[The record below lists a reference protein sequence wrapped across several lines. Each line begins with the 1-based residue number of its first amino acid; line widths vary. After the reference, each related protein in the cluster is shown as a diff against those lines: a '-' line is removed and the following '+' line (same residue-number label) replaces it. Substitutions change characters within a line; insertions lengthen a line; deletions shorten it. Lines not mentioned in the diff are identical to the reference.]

1 MSRKNKVKNMSES
14 MAVLQSRQLRKAL
27 IMAGGFGSRM
37 GEITRYI
44 PKPMLPLQGK
54 PILEYAIELCKLHD
68 MTDISISI
76 FHLGDRVKEYFRDGN
91 FHDVKIS
98 YVEEKEPLGT
108 AGAIRLHKDWLD
120 EPFMMCNADELKD
133 IDLHSMYKQHVE
145 TGALAT
151 IALTKVKDPS
161 QYGVVELEGSRIKR
175 FIEKPKREE
184 APSNL
189 INAGL
194 YILNP
199 EIVSM
204 IPEGYCMIEKDIFP
218 KLAEQGKL
226 HGFVFE
232 GQWFDT
238 GTMERYNDAERNWNG
253 YKVAKNDAIHSINRL
268 QAGNIQ
274 PTL

>member
-1 MSRKNKVKNMSES
+1 MSRKNEIKNMSES
-14 MAVLQSRQLRKAL
+14 MAVLQSRQLCKAL

-37 GEITRYI
+37 GEITKYI

-54 PILEYAIELCKLHD
+54 PILEYAIELCKLHEIN
-68 MTDISISI
+68 DISISI
-76 FHLGDRVKEYFRDGN
+76 FHLGDRVKEYFREGN
-91 FHDVKIS
+91 LHDVKIS

-133 IDLHSMYKQHVE
+133 IDLHGMYKQHIE
-145 TGALAT
+145 TKALAT
-151 IALTKVKDPS
+151 IALTKVEDPS
-161 QYGVVELEGSRIKR
+161 QYGVVQMEKNKVLR
-175 FIEKPKREE
+175 FVEKPKKDE

-194 YILNP
+194 YIINP
-199 EIVSM
+199 EVVAM
-204 IPEGYCMIEKDIFP
+204 IPEGYCMMEKEIFP

-226 HGFVFE
+226 FGFAFE

-238 GTMERYNDAERNWNG
+238 GTMERYNDAERNWDG
-253 YKVAKNDAIHSINRL
+253 FKVANNNTVHFINRL

-274 PTL
+274 SKL